1 MFMFI
6 IFVILIAILL
16 ISVRVVKEYER
27 AVIFR
32 IGRVVG
38 AKGPGIFFLW
48 PVIDSMIK
56 VNLRL
61 ITVEIQPQDVIT
73 KDNVTIKISA
83 VVYFKVVD
91 PVKSVVQVN
100 NYYYAIEQLA
110 QTTLRSICGQ
120 AELDKLL
127 SEREKIN
134 TEIQEILDKH
144 SDSWGVK
151 VTLVELKQ
159 IDLPQDMQRAMAR
172 QAEAERDR
180 RAKIISAEG
189 EYQAAQK
196 LREAAEIISQYP
208 QAIQLRYLQTLN
220 EIASKNNT
228 TTILPIPLEILWS
241 IGSKENS

>member
-1 MFMFI
+1 MFT
-6 IFVILIAILL
+6 FVIVAIVLVILL
-16 ISVRVVKEYER
+16 TSIRIVKEYER

-32 IGRVVG
+32 LGRVVG

-48 PVIDSMIK
+48 PIIDTMVK

-91 PVKSVVQVN
+91 PVKSVIQVN
-100 NYYYAIEQLA
+100 NYFYAIEQLA
-110 QTTLRSICGQ
+110 QTTLRSVCGQ
-120 AELDKLL
+120 MELDKLL
-127 SEREKIN
+127 SEREHVN
-134 TEIQEILDKH
+134 AQIQSILDKH

-196 LREAAEIISQYP
+196 LKEAAQIISEYP
-208 QAIQLRYLQTLN
+208 QALQLRYLQTLN
-220 EIASKNNT
+220 EISAKNNT
-228 TTILPIPLEILWS
+228 TTILPIPLDLLRNIS
-241 IGSKENS
+241 QKE

>member
-1 MFMFI
+1 MFF
-6 IFVILIAILL
+6 FVLVAIVVAVLL
-16 ISVRVVKEYER
+16 TSIRVIKEYER

-32 IGRVVG
+32 LGRVIG

-48 PVIDSMIK
+48 PIIDSMTK

-61 ITVEIQPQDVIT
+61 MTVEIQPQDVIT

-91 PVKSVVQVN
+91 PVKSVIQVN
-100 NYYYAIEQLA
+100 NYFYAIEQLS

-180 RAKIISAEG
+180 RAKVISAEG
-189 EYQAAQK
+189 EYQAAKK
-196 LREAAEIISQYP
+196 LREAAQIISEYP
-208 QAIQLRYLQTLN
+208 QALQLRYLQTLN
-220 EIASKNNT
+220 EISAKNNT
-228 TTILPIPLEILWS
+228 TTILPIPLDLIRGFS
-241 IGSKENS
+241 QKE